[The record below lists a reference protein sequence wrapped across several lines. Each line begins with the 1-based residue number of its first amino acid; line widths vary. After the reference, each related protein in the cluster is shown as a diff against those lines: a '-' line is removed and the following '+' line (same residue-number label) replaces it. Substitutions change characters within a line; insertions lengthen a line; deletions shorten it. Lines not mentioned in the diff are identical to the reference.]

1 MNSVQEGLYYG
12 VPMVFV
18 PQQME
23 QLINA
28 RIAEAKGVG
37 IIIGDTP
44 PYGEKFTVEE
54 LRDVVDEVLAN
65 PKYRRAAQRMSR
77 SLRAAGGTERAVQLI
92 ELFLQENT
100 TSTG

>member
-1 MNSVQEGLYYG
+1 
-12 VPMVFV
+12 MVFV

-28 RIAEAKGVG
+28 RIAEARGVG

-44 PYGEKFTVEE
+44 PYGETFTVEE
-54 LRDVVDEVLAN
+54 LRHVVATVLAN
-65 PKYRRAAQRMSR
+65 PDYRGAAQRLSR

-92 ELFLQENT
+92 ELFLRDNT
-100 TSTG
+100 ASTG